1 MGVVGDIEL
10 KKAES
15 SHQSNLV
22 ELRQCHYNSA
32 FDSTSSSIGF
42 LFAEPSSWSVD
53 KAGVWGFISP
63 NILAVNVLASKSRSG
78 HSGTILLAPW

>member
-42 LFAEPSSWSVD
+42 LFAEPSS
-53 KAGVWGFISP
+53 
-63 NILAVNVLASKSRSG
+63 
-78 HSGTILLAPW
+78 